1 MRTRAVIDADRM
13 SADNHATPAAM
24 KSGHGKMVTRI
35 GLLGAGNIARIIA
48 KHQDGFR
55 ITGVFD
61 RHRDRREAI
70 AGDTGGVAYENLE
83 QFLTGDFD
91 VVAEAASV
99 QAVQTCGEQI
109 LTEGKDLVV
118 LSVGAF
124 AEQAFFRR
132 LSRLAEEGGRTIHIP
147 SGAVF
152 GLDNLKIGHISP
164 LDHVTL
170 RTTKP
175 PASLKLETT
184 ERTCL
189 FQGSAAECIT
199 RYPRNINVAVA
210 LGLAAEREVN
220 VELWVDPAA
229 THNIHEISIAGKFGE
244 AQITV
249 HNVPCPDNPSTSY
262 LAALSIVTLLKRLKQ
277 PVIIGT

>member
-1 MRTRAVIDADRM
+1 M
-13 SADNHATPAAM
+13 
-24 KSGHGKMVTRI
+24 TRI

-61 RHRDRREAI
+61 RHHDRREAI
-70 AGDTGGVAYENLE
+70 AGDTGAIAYRNLE
-83 QFLTGDFD
+83 EFLSGDFD

-99 QAVQTCGEQI
+99 QAVQTCSEQI
-109 LTEGKDLVV
+109 LTQGKDLVI
-118 LSVGAF
+118 LSVGAL
-124 AEQAFFRR
+124 ADGVFFRR
-132 LSRLAEEGGRTIHIP
+132 LSRLAEAGGRTIHIP

-175 PASLKLETT
+175 PAALKLETT

-189 FQGSAAECIT
+189 FQGSAAECIQ

-210 LGLAAEREVN
+210 LSLAAGREVN
-220 VELWVDPAA
+220 VELWVDPEA
-229 THNIHEISIAGKFGE
+229 THNTHEIRIAGKFGE

-262 LAALSIVTLLKRLKQ
+262 LAALSIVTLLKQLKQ
-277 PVIIGT
+277 TVIIGT

>member
-1 MRTRAVIDADRM
+1 ML
-13 SADNHATPAAM
+13 
-24 KSGHGKMVTRI
+24 TRI

-48 KHQDGFR
+48 RHQDGFR

-70 AGDTGGVAYENLE
+70 ATNTGAVAYQSLE
-83 QFLTGDFD
+83 EFLSADFD
-91 VVAEAASV
+91 VVAEAASI
-99 QAVQTCGEQI
+99 QAVQTCGEQV
-109 LTEGKDLVV
+109 LTQGKDLVI
-118 LSVGAF
+118 LSVGALADRVF
-124 AEQAFFRR
+124 SRR
-132 LSRLAEEGGRTIHIP
+132 LSRLAEEGGRSVHIP
-147 SGAVF
+147 SGAAF

-175 PASLKLETT
+175 PASLNLQTN

-189 FQGSAAECIT
+189 FQGSAAECIQ

-210 LGLAAEREVN
+210 LSLAAEREVH

-229 THNIHEISIAGKFGE
+229 THNTHEISIAGKFGE

-249 HNVPCPDNPSTSY
+249 HNVPCPDNPATSY
-262 LAALSIVTLLKRLKQ
+262 LAALSIVTLLKQLKRTI
-277 PVIIGT
+277 IIGT